1 MIVVHAEEFTEE
13 RQAQRYRLALTVEL
27 EHGTG
32 RTRDISSSGMF
43 FVTDQFFTLG
53 QSIRF
58 TLLVEHVDPG
68 HSSRMQCQGTV
79 VRVEP
84 QNGHLGVAVAF
95 TEYQF
100 ESPVS
105 KAG

>member
-1 MIVVHAEEFTEE
+1 MIVVHVEEFTEG
-13 RQAQRYRLALTVEL
+13 RQAQRYQLELMVEL

-43 FVTDQFFTLG
+43 FVTDQSFTPG

-58 TLLVEHVDPG
+58 TLLVEHVD
-68 HSSRMQCQGTV
+68 SSHLSRVQCQGVV
-79 VRVEP
+79 VRVDS

-95 TEYQF
+95 TEYRF

-105 KAG
+105 RDG

>member
-1 MIVVHAEEFTEE
+1 MIVVHAEEFTEG

-43 FVTDQFFTLG
+43 FVTDQCFTLG
-53 QSIRF
+53 QSICF
-58 TLLVEHVDPG
+58 TLPLEHVDPS
-68 HSSRMQCQGTV
+68 HSSCVQCQGMV

-84 QNGHLGVAVAF
+84 QEGYLGVAVAF
-95 TEYQF
+95 TEYRF
-100 ESPVS
+100 ESPLS
-105 KAG
+105 RI

>member
-1 MIVVHAEEFTEE
+1 MIVVHAGEFTEG
-13 RQAQRYRLALTVEL
+13 RQARRYRLALPVEL

-53 QSIRF
+53 QPIRF
-58 TLLVEHVDPG
+58 TLLLEHVNPS
-68 HSSRMQCQGTV
+68 HSPRVQGQGTV

-84 QNGHLGVAVAF
+84 QNGHQGVAVAF
-95 TEYQF
+95 TEYRF
-100 ESPVS
+100 ESPISGV
-105 KAG
+105 G

>member
-1 MIVVHAEEFTEE
+1 MIVVHAEEFTE
-13 RQAQRYRLALTVEL
+13 RRLAQRYRLALTVEL

-43 FVTDQFFTLG
+43 FMTDQFFTLG

-58 TLLVEHVDPG
+58 TLLLEHVDPSP
-68 HSSRMQCQGTV
+68 SSHVQCQGTV

-84 QNGHLGVAVAF
+84 QEGHLGVAVAF

-105 KAG
+105 GAK